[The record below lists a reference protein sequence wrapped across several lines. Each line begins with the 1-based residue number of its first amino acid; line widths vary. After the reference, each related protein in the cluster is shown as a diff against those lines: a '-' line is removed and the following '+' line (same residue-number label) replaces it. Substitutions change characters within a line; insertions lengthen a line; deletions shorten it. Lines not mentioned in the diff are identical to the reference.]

1 LLKETTGAF
10 DGART
15 HDWQVS
21 TDHES
26 DALRGLFLKRYFRT
40 TQRNMSYNILK
51 QEKCWKRWMFP
62 KMSIKGRTCN
72 PTSFVRKDMTK
83 KANF

>member
-1 LLKETTGAF
+1 VKQAIAYVNHARIRSWNQPVLNKESKVVAQGNNGAF

-26 DALRGLFLKRYFRT
+26 DALPTASHRLLLYTSNK
-40 TQRNMSYNILK
+40 
-51 QEKCWKRWMFP
+51 MF
-62 KMSIKGRTCN
+62 
-72 PTSFVRKDMTK
+72 V
-83 KANF
+83 

>member
-1 LLKETTGAF
+1 MRVKFLAQGNSGAF

-26 DALRGLFLKRYFRT
+26 DALSTAPRRLFLYVSTLKTCIQPTYRCDRAEDSIIYKSE
-40 TQRNMSYNILK
+40 TQKWYKLY
-51 QEKCWKRWMFP
+51 
-62 KMSIKGRTCN
+62 
-72 PTSFVRKDMTK
+72 K
-83 KANF
+83 K

>member
-1 LLKETTGAF
+1 MRVKFLAQENNGAF

-26 DALRGLFLKRYFRT
+26 DALTDFCNMFCRDRRLFNTY
-40 TQRNMSYNILK
+40 
-51 QEKCWKRWMFP
+51 
-62 KMSIKGRTCN
+62 IKL
-72 PTSFVRKDMTK
+72 FAV
-83 KANF
+83 

>member
-1 LLKETTGAF
+1 MAVF

-26 DALRGLFLKRYFRT
+26 DALPT
-40 TQRNMSYNILK
+40 APQRLINMNNALLDCDSMVEY
-51 QEKCWKRWMFP
+51 
-62 KMSIKGRTCN
+62 
-72 PTSFVRKDMTK
+72 
-83 KANF
+83 